1 MYKVVRIEGKD
12 IPMKSDGGTARL
24 YRQYFK
30 KDYLLEIGKIQRGEI
45 DNIEIFD
52 IVENLAWVMA
62 KRANK
67 RIPDIDKWLASFR
80 YPDSIIKNANEIYQL
95 VNLSLTTTV
104 EPKKRKRCRGKS
116 NLRTLAA

>member
-104 EPKKRKRCRGKS
+104 EPKKKKAVQGKK
-116 NLRTLAA
+116 